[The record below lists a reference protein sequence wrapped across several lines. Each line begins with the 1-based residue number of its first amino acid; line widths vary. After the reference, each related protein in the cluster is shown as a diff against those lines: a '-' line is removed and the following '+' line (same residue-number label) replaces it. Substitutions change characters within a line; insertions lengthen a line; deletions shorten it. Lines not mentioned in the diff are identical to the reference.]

1 VQDRQPPVEPE
12 PNVPAA
18 WSVSQG
24 PVPWILVDA
33 GGGQASSGKAEEEAA
48 IGGHTGDDKAASRP
62 RRLGKPG
69 RRLGVARAA
78 EDLQALAAH

>member
-1 VQDRQPPVEPE
+1 
-12 PNVPAA
+12 
-18 WSVSQG
+18 
-24 PVPWILVDA
+24 LVDA
-33 GGGQASSGKAEEEAA
+33 GGVQASSGKAEEEAA
-48 IGGHTGDDKAASRP
+48 IGGHTGDDDKAASRP